1 VLFSPKTHAMNRLR
15 LGVIGF
21 GIFGAWHA
29 KAYAGYERAEL
40 RAVSD
45 INPDSRKSAEETYGV
60 PTFENYADLLAL
72 PEIDAVSIVVPD
84 HLHRNVC
91 LAAANAKKHILVEK
105 PLAIRSSD
113 AQAIVEACEK
123 NSIRLMVDFANRWNP
138 PYVIARSKIIAGE
151 LGEILY
157 ANMRLDDTLFVPT
170 EMLSWARSSSVAWF
184 LGSHTADLLG
194 WLLDQE
200 ITSVSSIASK
210 GSLVARGIDT
220 EDFFMT
226 RLAFSGGAVANMQN
240 SWVLP
245 RGNATLFE
253 FVSEV
258 VGTNGRIQIDTSQPN
273 LIKVINQNSVS
284 HPDSMMFYEDDGL
297 QQGFGYKPMQHFVD
311 SLMDDRDFRV
321 TVADALRNVLV
332 LEAIHDS
339 AAQNGKLIPI

>member
-1 VLFSPKTHAMNRLR
+1 MKRLR

-29 KAYAGYERAEL
+29 KAYASYERAEL
-40 RAVSD
+40 CAVSD
-45 INPDSRKSAEETYGV
+45 VNPDSRKSAEEAYDV

-72 PEIDAVSIVVPD
+72 EDIDAVSIVVPD

-91 LAAANAKKHILVEK
+91 LAAANAGKHILVEK
-105 PLAIRSSD
+105 PLAIRFSD
-113 AQAIVEACEK
+113 AQAIVDACEK
-123 NSIRLMVDFANRWNP
+123 NRIRLMVDFANRWSP
-138 PYVIARSKIIAGE
+138 PYVVARTKIIAGE

-184 LGSHTADLLG
+184 LGSHTADLLR
-194 WLLDQE
+194 WLLHQE

-210 GSLVARGIDT
+210 RSLVAQGIDT

-245 RGNATLFE
+245 AGNATVFE
-253 FVSEV
+253 FVSEI
-258 VGTNGRIQIDTSQPN
+258 VGTKGRIQIDTSQPN
-273 LIKVINQNSVS
+273 LIKLINQSRVS
-284 HPDSMMFYEDDGL
+284 HPDSLMFYEDNGL
-297 QQGFGYKPMQHFVD
+297 PAGFGYKPMQHFVD
-311 SLMDDRDFRV
+311 SIIDDQDFRV
-321 TVADALRNVLV
+321 TIADALTNVLV
-332 LEAIHDS
+332 VEAIHDS
-339 AAQNGKLIPI
+339 AAQHGKLIPI

>member
-1 VLFSPKTHAMNRLR
+1 MNRLR

-21 GIFGAWHA
+21 GVFGAWHA
-29 KAYAGYERAEL
+29 KAYASYERAEL

-45 INPDSRKSAEETYGV
+45 VNPDSRKSAEETYGV

-72 PEIDAVSIVVPD
+72 PDIDAVSIVVPD

-91 LAAANAKKHILVEK
+91 LAAANAEKHILVEK
-105 PLAIRSSD
+105 PLAIHSSD
-113 AQAIVEACEK
+113 ARAIIEACER
-123 NSIRLMVDFANRWNP
+123 NRIRLMVDFANRWNP
-138 PYVIARSKIIAGE
+138 PYVVTRTKIMAGE

-194 WLLDQE
+194 WLLNQE

-210 GSLVARGIDT
+210 RSLVARGIDT

-245 RGNATLFE
+245 PGNATVFE

-258 VGTNGRIQIDTSQPN
+258 VGTKGRIQIDTSQPN
-273 LIKVINQNSVS
+273 LIKLINQSRVS
-284 HPDSMMFYEDDGL
+284 HPDSMMFYEDNGL
-297 QQGFGYKPMQHFVD
+297 PEGFGYKPMQHFVD
-311 SLMDDRDFRV
+311 GIMDDQDFRV

-332 LEAIHDS
+332 VEAIHDS